1 MKIIALQNR
10 RKCLTAL
17 KLENGEELLLDTEI
31 VIMRDLKPGV
41 SIDDPDALL
50 YESDFKRAKSR
61 ALWYLSRGDL
71 SEKGLTEKLKTA
83 GFGEKAAQ
91 AAVERMAELGLIDD
105 EKYAR
110 RLLESLTMSGASE
123 KEIYF
128 KLKNKGISSDIAKEV
143 LSESETDESEKIKG
157 LLYTKYQNKL
167 ETQEGVQKV
176 IASLARKGFSFADIK
191 DALRAYNEEIICEED
206 I

>member
-50 YESDFKRAKSR
+50 YESDFKRAKSH

-71 SEKGLTEKLKTA
+71 SEKGLAEKLKTA

-128 KLKNKGISSDIAKEV
+128 KLKNKGIPSDIAKEV

-176 IASLARKGFSFADIK
+176 IASLARKGFSFSDIK

>member
-1 MKIIALQNR
+1 MN
-10 RKCLTAL
+10 
-17 KLENGEELLLDTEI
+17 LE
-31 VIMRDLKPGV
+31 MFKY
-41 SIDDPDALL
+41 IDDIIDL
-50 YESDFKRAKSR
+50 YESKRDMYKLIMEEIVTFFEDSVFSESRYTLNMASRLKSADSIR
-61 ALWYLSRGDL
+61 
-71 SEKGLTEKLKTA
+71 EKLLRNSYISKYRDVDTILEN
-83 GFGEKAAQ
+83 FQ
-91 AAVERMAELGLIDD
+91 DLIGLRIECKFIDD

-110 RLLESLTMSGASE
+110 RLLESLTISGASE

-176 IASLARKGFSFADIK
+176 IASLARKGFSFSDIK